1 MVLMQENYSSS
12 LTAGI
17 VKGTVRQMFGLLVAA
32 AAFLK
37 MTHTAKPTLAI

>member
-1 MVLMQENYSSS
+1 MQENYSSS

-32 AAFLK
+32 ADFLK
-37 MTHTAKPTLAI
+37 MTHTAKPTSAV

>member
-32 AAFLK
+32 AVFLK
-37 MTHTAKPTLAI
+37 MTHNAKSTLAI